1 MGKYLDILKRAGLY
15 DKNDINDK
23 SPSAVSA
30 AAPVTPF
37 WSYKSFLSYYLR
49 SGISLSR
56 PYSSRPLATVCRGRK
71 ALPGDMG
78 QSGASPRLD
87 VGRPVRPA
95 HPARQAAPILS
106 TALPL

>member
-49 SGISLSR
+49 SSVEACYVKWGKLNRLGIAR
-56 PYSSRPLATVCRGRK
+56 QCEAAIRARQPGEPG
-71 ALPGDMG
+71 LPGC
-78 QSGASPRLD
+78 
-87 VGRPVRPA
+87 
-95 HPARQAAPILS
+95 
-106 TALPL
+106 